1 MLGAICGDILGSV
14 YEFEEIKYH
23 NPGEISLCT
32 EKGTFTDDTIL
43 TLAVADWLLHDVEES
58 RDDGVL
64 KGALARQFVK
74 YAMYTFDRPAALF
87 GFGVGFFRW
96 LAKADLIGD
105 FSPYQSY
112 GNGAGMRVSPV
123 GWFFDTMEETLHFAK
138 LTADVTHDHPE
149 GERGAMCVAAAVF
162 LARKGKSKEEI
173 KAFLR
178 REFGYALLD
187 QSVAELREACTW
199 SAACQDT
206 VPMAMVAFLESHD
219 YESAIQNAICYGS
232 DSDTIADM
240 AGAVAEAFY
249 GGVPRYIADA
259 CLAKLPPAQQELVA
273 EFYSRDAH

>member
-43 TLAVADWLLHDVEES
+43 SLAVADWLLHDVEES

-74 YAMYTFDRPAALF
+74 YAMYTFDRPAASF

-149 GERGAMCVAAAVF
+149 GKGAPCASLLRFFLRERGRAK
-162 LARKGKSKEEI
+162 RKSKPSCAGNLGTLCWI
-173 KAFLR
+173 NRLPNFAKP
-178 REFGYALLD
+178 
-187 QSVAELREACTW
+187 
-199 SAACQDT
+199 
-206 VPMAMVAFLESHD
+206 VP
-219 YESAIQNAICYGS
+219 
-232 DSDTIADM
+232 
-240 AGAVAEAFY
+240 GA
-249 GGVPRYIADA
+249 
-259 CLAKLPPAQQELVA
+259 PPARIPYLWPW
-273 EFYSRDAH
+273 